1 MSFALLGVVGYL
13 VPKGLWIPILL
24 ILIRY
29 GGTLKTATAE
39 EVKAL
44 LKQNVIFLAVPCYA
58 LLSVLWAVE
67 PAEATKAALKVLGY
81 VVLAIL
87 VVFVL
92 RRATEQEKRSI
103 LIWSAIGLIATP
115 VIVWV
120 DIALEGGLLSFAR
133 SDEPFIASSYN
144 RGATIAVCA
153 LLPVTVGLF
162 RYALKPLAM
171 ALVATTVVTVFILE
185 SESAKLALIAG
196 GVAYFLVYR
205 YGRLFWPTLIVL
217 AGIVIAMPAIFS
229 VQISDKTICT
239 ICEYKCSAAHRLIIY
254 NYSSLRIFEK
264 PVIGWGMNSARSIPS
279 GKEMAFVADCVI
291 GTRADGRLQIGNRM
305 PLHPHN
311 AALQAWLELGFIGVF
326 LIVGTLATMLL
337 ALSRRPSFDQNRS
350 LVAGVSTVL
359 FFVFNI
365 SFGFWQGW
373 LLLSMVLLCGL
384 MSLTTRLAP
393 ADGSP
398 RTKTP

>member
-24 ILIRY
+24 ILVRY
-29 GGTLKTATAE
+29 GGALKTVTAE

-44 LKQNVIFLAVPCYA
+44 LKQNAIFLAVPCYA
-58 LLSVLWAVE
+58 LLSVLWAIE
-67 PAEATKAALKVLGY
+67 PANAAKTALKVFGY

-87 VVFVL
+87 VVAVL
-92 RRATEQEKRSI
+92 RRATDQEKRSI
-103 LIWSAIGLIATP
+103 MIWSAIGLIATP
-115 VIVWV
+115 VVVWM

-153 LLPVTVGLF
+153 LLPVTIGLF
-162 RYALKPLAM
+162 RYSLKPLAM
-171 ALVATTVVTVFILE
+171 ALVATTVVTVFLLE
-185 SESAKLALIAG
+185 SESAKLAVVAG
-196 GVAYFLVYR
+196 GVAYFLVNR
-205 YGRLFWPTLIVL
+205 YGRLFWPTIIVL
-217 AGIVIAMPAIFS
+217 AGLVIAMPVIFG
-229 VQISDKTICT
+229 VQLSDKTICT
-239 ICEYKCSAAHRLIIY
+239 ICGYKCSAAHRLIIY
-254 NYSSLRIFEK
+254 NYSSQRIFEK
-264 PVIGWGMNSARSIPS
+264 PVAGWGMDSARSIPS
-279 GKEMAFVADCVI
+279 GRETAFVVDCVY

-311 AALQAWLELGFIGVF
+311 AALQAWLELGFSGVI
-326 LIVGTLATMLL
+326 LILLSLAVLL
-337 ALSRRPSFDQNRS
+337 QRQARVEFFDQNRG
-350 LVAGVSTVL
+350 LVAGVFTVL
-359 FFVFNI
+359 FFIFNI

-384 MSLTTRLAP
+384 MSLTTRLAS